1 MSKQWTK
8 FSNST
13 FTEGLANLLAP
24 IAAKLTGVKTEDV
37 RKQLGDMFKEQ
48 RAAQAMQFSTAD
60 AETERE
66 KQKIEDDRK
75 AQTEIIAADQAR
87 RDADRAKEGDAEA
100 NLQRAR
106 AEWEK
111 ARNEAN
117 AAASATKEAA
127 ISKRRPDF
135 GMDLGSFSASGTFS
149 SFGAWGLGTGGPVQ
163 ESPITR
169 K

>member
-1 MSKQWTK
+1 MATCSRNNGPPRRCSSPRPTPRPRRK
-8 FSNST
+8 NSGSRT
-13 FTEGLANLLAP
+13 
-24 IAAKLTGVKTEDV
+24 I
-37 RKQLGDMFKEQ
+37 
-48 RAAQAMQFSTAD
+48 
-60 AETERE
+60 
-66 KQKIEDDRK
+66 RK

-87 RDADRAKEGDAEA
+87 RDNNRAKEGDAEA
-100 NLQRAR
+100 NLRHAR

-117 AAASATKEAA
+117 AAATATKEAA

-163 ESPITR
+163 EIAHHTQMTVEKLEALLR
-169 K
+169 KAQSGGLVFE